1 MNFEMAYPKTLF
13 AQHNARSVLF
23 CLLAD
28 VLRIQFVNLTGCYIA
43 MLLKYTPT
51 WLAGPLRCLYQ
62 VRYVQAWKFTERKQ
76 IMQACE
82 QHAQVC
88 YRKCVRIFEAGRL
101 SADLQFDFV
110 EYFAFMIIAA
120 VIKALATL
128 PLCDNWRGNP
138 FWHK

>member
-1 MNFEMAYPKTLF
+1 M
-13 AQHNARSVLF
+13 
-23 CLLAD
+23 
-28 VLRIQFVNLTGCYIA
+28 
-43 MLLKYTPT
+43 
-51 WLAGPLRCLYQ
+51 
-62 VRYVQAWKFTERKQ
+62 QAWKFTERKQ
-76 IMQACE
+76 IMLACE
-82 QHAQVC
+82 QHAQDC

-138 FWHK
+138 S